1 MQPASNI
8 AAKEGLASFLQYKLN
23 QIEKTSANS
32 IDNKNALTRATS
44 VVEETS
50 VNIIWTLSDN
60 FDF

>member
-50 VNIIWTLSDN
+50 VNIIWTLFDN